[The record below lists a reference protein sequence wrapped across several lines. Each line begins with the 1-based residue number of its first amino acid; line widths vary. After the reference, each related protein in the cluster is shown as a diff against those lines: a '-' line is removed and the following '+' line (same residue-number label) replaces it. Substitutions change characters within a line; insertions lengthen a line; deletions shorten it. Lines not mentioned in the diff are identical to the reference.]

1 MNILNNAIQR
11 YHELDKKI
19 LKQFNKLE
27 NILTKTIAYN
37 PLLKKQELTISIK
50 PLDSNFKPQDLNF
63 VSSKNKQSFKEKSLK
78 LNNLHIKC
86 LEIQN
91 YIYGLEGNLT
101 FQLAYTNNHKDFD
114 FLLIPNQPLL
124 IDIKI
129 DDTFNF
135 FKKDSKKD
143 HHTRSTRYVVI
154 ALTSDKVNIQEN
166 Y

>member
-1 MNILNNAIQR
+1 MNILNNVIQR
-11 YHELDKKI
+11 SHELDKKI

-37 PLLKKQELTISIK
+37 PLLQKQELTISIK

-91 YIYGLEGNLT
+91 YIWLRRKL
-101 FQLAYTNNHKDFD
+101 
-114 FLLIPNQPLL
+114 
-124 IDIKI
+124 
-129 DDTFNF
+129 NF
-135 FKKDSKKD
+135 
-143 HHTRSTRYVVI
+143 STSIY
-154 ALTSDKVNIQEN
+154 
-166 Y
+166 